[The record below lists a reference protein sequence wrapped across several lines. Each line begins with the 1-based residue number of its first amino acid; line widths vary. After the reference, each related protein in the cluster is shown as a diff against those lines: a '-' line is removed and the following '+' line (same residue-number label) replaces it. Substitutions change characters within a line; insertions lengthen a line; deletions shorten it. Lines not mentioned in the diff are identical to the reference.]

1 MSRTTR
7 RMPADPPRQNW
18 DNPAHPPLRPWEQSA
33 VCHVDKQGFQRL
45 PDGKTTWAARIRRD
59 GRATG
64 LRRHKIHRQ
73 QARKLLQQSLEH
85 AESLLPTGRRRR
97 YNIIREAYL
106 L

>member
-7 RMPADPPRQNW
+7 RMPADPRAPNW
-18 DNPAHPPLRPWEQSA
+18 DQPRCPPPRPWERSA
-33 VCHVDKQGFQRL
+33 LCRLDKQGFQRL

-64 LRRHKIHRQ
+64 LRRHKRHRQ
-73 QARKLLQQSLEH
+73 QARELLQQSLET
-85 AESLLPTGRRRR
+85 AETLLPHGRRRR